1 MLVPG
6 GMGTIPQLEN
16 EPMLDFLRK
25 QAASAQVTM
34 SVCTGSALLAKAG
47 LLDGMRAT
55 SNKQFFDLA
64 VQQSDRVEWVEA
76 ARWVDA
82 GRLATSSGVSAGMD
96 MALAIIERLFSAEQA
111 QTIEALT
118 EYERHRDPDTDPFV
132 KYLNQFMPGPDA

>member
-1 MLVPG
+1 
-6 GMGTIPQLEN
+6 
-16 EPMLDFLRK
+16 
-25 QAASAQVTM
+25 
-34 SVCTGSALLAKAG
+34 
-47 LLDGMRAT
+47 
-55 SNKQFFDLA
+55 

-118 EYERHRDPDTDPFV
+118 EYERHRDPDADPFV
-132 KYLNQFMPGPDA
+132 KYLNQFMPGEPEA